1 MVDFKNQ
8 KLLIGII
15 AIVFLIIG
23 LSLGEVLSSNLDQVS
38 TEAVIIG
45 LLITIIII
53 LLILGNI
60 IVEVRAAVESKKGG
74 KQR

>member
-15 AIVFLIIG
+15 AIIFLIIG